1 MSDFETIKKGGKSCQ
16 SQIVYNNDYSDNED
30 NDDDD
35 DDDGATVSTV
45 ATVVRGKPALISIW
59 RSCLAATRTCQSTNN
74 ARIEIMKR
82 MAMIIITAMNDD
94 VGGRDCDNCCTEDNI
109 SNA

>member
-30 NDDDD
+30 NDGDDGDDDGDNDDDD

-45 ATVVRGKPALISIW
+45 ATVVRGKPALIS
-59 RSCLAATRTCQSTNN
+59 RRRQQPLAHTRTCQSTNN
-74 ARIEIMKR
+74 ARILTNFSGMIM
-82 MAMIIITAMNDD
+82 T
-94 VGGRDCDNCCTEDNI
+94 VTPVP
-109 SNA
+109 